1 MAPDREQLAN
11 KLFEF
16 VQSNEEGYAIFD
28 ANDHLLYCNQ
38 SYGQILGFD
47 AGVLIGRTF
56 LDIISLCFNSDK
68 GFKTDTDDLDV
79 LLARIS
85 TQWRSNNYRLF
96 EMQSHDDRW
105 FLFSEIK
112 NDRGEILIQTKQVT
126 EQKVLEQKLLESRD
140 NLRQLALTDEL
151 TGVANRRCFVDSVEA
166 ELHRC
171 RRHNYQVA
179 YMILD
184 LDFFKGINDN
194 YGHQAGDLVLQAVAK
209 RVKKMLRDYDIFG
222 RIGGEEFAV
231 FLGRTKVEEV
241 LLVAERIREA
251 IADNPLLYRG
261 NSIAMTTS
269 IGISLCTSVAHTYQ
283 DLYNQAD
290 QALYQA
296 KANGRNMC
304 QFYREEHEQK

>member
-1 MAPDREQLAN
+1 MAADREQLGN

-16 VQSNEEGYAIFD
+16 VEINEEGYAIFD
-28 ANDHLLYCNQ
+28 ARDHLLYCNRA
-38 SYGQILGFD
+38 YARILGFD
-47 AGVLIGRTF
+47 AEVLIGRTF
-56 LDIISLCFNSDK
+56 VDIISLCFNSNK

-79 LLARIS
+79 LLARLS
-85 TQWRSNNYRLF
+85 TQWRSDYYRLF
-96 EMQSHDDRW
+96 EMQNHENQW

-112 NDRGEILIQTKQVT
+112 NASGEILIQTKQVT

-151 TGVANRRCFVDSVEA
+151 TQVANRRCFVDSVEA

-171 RRHNYQVA
+171 RRHNYRVA

-184 LDFFKGINDN
+184 LDHFKRINDS
-194 YGHQAGDLVLQAVAK
+194 YGHQAGDMVLQHVAK
-209 RVKKMLRDYDIFG
+209 LVKKLLRNYDIFG

-231 FLGRTKVEEV
+231 FLGRTRVEEV
-241 LLVAERIREA
+241 LLIAERIREA
-251 IADNPLLYRG
+251 IADTPLSYNG
-261 NSIAMTTS
+261 DSIRVTTS
-269 IGISLCTSVAHTYQ
+269 IGISLCTSVAHTYP

-304 QFYREEHEQK
+304 QFHQTEHQE